1 MFSRRRSSVQGG
13 TSQEYNPEKSRKYE
27 SPYRESTESLNSPAR
42 LYTTGSPSGNVTEQ
56 DSKTLLSIL
65 YIQLQQ
71 YDLRSALDLAYSLL
85 EPSLSCDEFQN
96 SAHFSLLPSAPSSFQ
111 RSSHHSNSNQLM
123 EVLLQTY
130 PVARVADNRG
140 IKVVQTLARFMS
152 AYFSN
157 LSLYVYPPYQPTE
170 LPPFHEL
177 SFDKNTNEDS
187 EDRSQ
192 VTERIGLDRANVA
205 QAVRDQ
211 GVYELWSANS
221 TVELLL
227 VSGLILEAA
236 WLAKNLGDW
245 KNALLLSFA
254 SQVVTSRLPE
264 SETHQ
269 QSQRMFSQPPK
280 EITTHAIAFSR
291 LSPSFKQNI
300 SAAEERADSLAEE
313 KPALHSSKGQRSIK
327 HVVVDVGTEADDKL
341 VKEVSRVFEAGL
353 VANLDLVPLIFT
365 GLVSQ
370 LKNMTSMFEWI
381 VPEEFYLPFPPSFC
395 PQPMN
400 AKKVID
406 EKCVIFNHFRPIL
419 LGSNR

>member
-111 RSSHHSNSNQLM
+111 RSSHHPNSNQLM
-123 EVLLQTY
+123 EVLLQNY

-177 SFDKNTNEDS
+177 SS
-187 EDRSQ
+187 
-192 VTERIGLDRANVA
+192 
-205 QAVRDQ
+205 
-211 GVYELWSANS
+211 
-221 TVELLL
+221 
-227 VSGLILEAA
+227 
-236 WLAKNLGDW
+236 
-245 KNALLLSFA
+245 LS
-254 SQVVTSRLPE
+254 
-264 SETHQ
+264 
-269 QSQRMFSQPPK
+269 
-280 EITTHAIAFSR
+280 
-291 LSPSFKQNI
+291 N
-300 SAAEERADSLAEE
+300 
-313 KPALHSSKGQRSIK
+313 
-327 HVVVDVGTEADDKL
+327 
-341 VKEVSRVFEAGL
+341 
-353 VANLDLVPLIFT
+353 
-365 GLVSQ
+365 
-370 LKNMTSMFEWI
+370 
-381 VPEEFYLPFPPSFC
+381 
-395 PQPMN
+395 
-400 AKKVID
+400 
-406 EKCVIFNHFRPIL
+406 
-419 LGSNR
+419 